1 MPTLASNMSSLK
13 NLSFGHDRPYGG
25 DSGQPYIKHPSY
37 SNDMT
42 GVSNIATH
50 ALTDVVRVTKFLADI
65 PRGPLYIAKQIGLQL
80 TNPQLEHKSDFVTNK
95 TTNAP
100 TKGQGFFNNLG
111 NAASNSINYVSNQ
124 ANQIQNRL
132 GSNRIWS
139 PVNYLAQVAGA
150 GLGKHIPRHG
160 FNLSVPESDK
170 YQYIVKKNNETPGS
184 EENRIVKLTKSF
196 MLGKSPAEGAKEM
209 FSYTGGASS
218 YLGIGRTVI
227 NSYYSTFAASSVD
240 DPANVK
246 AGYRPIEPI
255 EIATISELGYL
266 DHEKLDGSVKMA
278 NIDFRAYKMKTD
290 PLYEQQV
297 KSKGIR
303 ITDYQK
309 YNTPKRIGVINTN
322 AKNGPENKH
331 DAVNMVSLFYTDGHN
346 AQTVKAKDING
357 VGVNEEGGNSARDLI
372 KFQIKALDNDKPG
385 FGVYMVFRAF
395 LTNFY
400 NNMDSTWNP
409 HKYVGR
415 GESFYGYEGFT
426 EGYGISFTI
435 AAFSKE
441 EMKPLYQKLNY
452 LKSTMAPDY
461 KANKMRGNI
470 VEMTVGDY
478 LKYQPGFISSLTI
491 SVPEDAPWEIAMNEP
506 DGPNQGLDVDMHE
519 LPQVLKVDLVFTPI
533 YNFLPRKSSH
543 APFIGIDDT
552 ENPATMK
559 RENGI
564 VVSGKAGSPK
574 DWLNSFKNSQFNNV

>member
-13 NLSFGHDRPYGG
+13 NLPFGQDRPYGG

-50 ALTDVVRVTKFLADI
+50 ALADVVRVTKFLADV

-80 TNPQLEHKSDFVTNK
+80 TNPQLEHKSDFITNRN
-95 TTNAP
+95 TDAP
-100 TKGQGFFNNLG
+100 TKGQGFFSNAGNL
-111 NAASNSINYVSNQ
+111 AKNSVNYVSNQ
-124 ANQIQNRL
+124 ANQIQNSL

-139 PVNYLAQVAGA
+139 PLNYMAQVAGA

-160 FNLSVPESDK
+160 FSLEVPESDK

-196 MLGKSPAEGAKEM
+196 MTGNSPAEGAKEM

-240 DPANVK
+240 NPANVK
-246 AGYRPIEPI
+246 ADYRPMAPI
-255 EIATISELGYL
+255 KILEIGEQGELEGQR
-266 DHEKLDGSVKMA
+266 GSSFKIQ
-278 NIDFRAYKMKTD
+278 NIDFRAYKMGID
-290 PLYEQQV
+290 PVYNEQV
-297 KSKGIR
+297 KTKGIR

-309 YNTPKRIGVINTN
+309 YNTAKRIGVINTN
-322 AKNGPENKH
+322 ASNGPENKH

-346 AQTVKAKDING
+346 AGTVKAKDING
-357 VGVNEEGGNSARDLI
+357 VGVNEEGGNYVGDLI

-400 NNMDSTWNP
+400 NTMDSTWNP

-426 EGYGISFTI
+426 EGYGVSFTI

-470 VEMTVGDY
+470 VELTVGDY
-478 LKYQPGFISSLTI
+478 LKYQPGFISSISI

-506 DGPNQGLDVDMHE
+506 DGTGEGSDKDMHE
-519 LPQVLKVDLVFTPI
+519 LPQVLKVDLMFTPI

-543 APFIGIDDT
+543 APFIGIDDA
-552 ENPATMK
+552 EHAATVERK
-559 RENGI
+559 DG
-564 VVSGKAGSPK
+564 VVTGGKAESPK
-574 DWLNSFKNSQFNNV
+574 DWLNAFQNSTFNNI